1 MKHKY
6 QALINLENSNAPISL
21 SELNN
26 KELYSFLESLDG
38 NSPLLSKSE
47 RNSFGLFKLIELQ
60 DQTRF
65 TNVLLVISV
74 NFQGA
79 QNDLFQIKQNLLQ
92 KGIRVR
98 YTCLINQNDLEYLY
112 DSKTELE
119 EKGNDI
125 SGEALKLY
133 NDILDYYI
141 VTKFSD
147 LHITAYEGKGA
158 VISVRID
165 GEREVYKHLKYDDVE
180 TFCRAIYQSE
190 SNKQK
195 DNSFATTAYQKSIV
209 QAKASGRDLQ
219 LRYQSM
225 PLLGGFKVVIRFL
238 DLGTREDAGNVDN
251 FKRLEDLGYSPS
263 HVQEIERGLIKP
275 EGALVIAGITGS
287 GKSTS
292 LKNMIM
298 WLNKKLNYRKTIYSI
313 EDPIEYLIPG
323 IEQVPAPA
331 ATEAQAKDPN
341 FSTFIEPTKALTRAD
356 PDVIMIGEI
365 RDRFTAQSLKQ
376 NTESGHKV
384 LTTVHASSAVEIV
397 KRLYGFNVSSF
408 DMASP
413 SFLSCLIYQ
422 KLMPLLC
429 PHCKIPLKNELES
442 SKVNEELIKLK
453 NRLEHVADLSKD
465 PIFIRNPNGC
475 SHCNGRGAKGRQ
487 VCAEVVVPDL
497 TLLTYFR
504 DSKMIEAREYWRL
517 LSDRDRDSSNFR
529 GKTVLEHAIY
539 KVRQGLISP
548 EDVETE
554 LGFIDESYKEFEEIK
569 QRNKATGIKIDTDHY
584 IPDSLK
590 KQIKS
595 DDDTSNNGWGGL

>member
-1 MKHKY
+1 M
-6 QALINLENSNAPISL
+6 
-21 SELNN
+21 
-26 KELYSFLESLDG
+26 
-38 NSPLLSKSE
+38 
-47 RNSFGLFKLIELQ
+47 
-60 DQTRF
+60 
-65 TNVLLVISV
+65 
-74 NFQGA
+74 
-79 QNDLFQIKQNLLQ
+79 
-92 KGIRVR
+92 
-98 YTCLINQNDLEYLY
+98 
-112 DSKTELE
+112 
-119 EKGNDI
+119 
-125 SGEALKLY
+125 
-133 NDILDYYI
+133 
-141 VTKFSD
+141 
-147 LHITAYEGKGA
+147 HITAYEGKGA

>member
-47 RNSFGLFKLIELQ
+47 RNSFGLFKLIDLQ
-60 DQTRF
+60 DQTKF

-79 QNDLFQIKQNLLQ
+79 QSDLFQIKQNLLQ
-92 KGIRVR
+92 KNIRVR

-442 SKVNEELIKLK
+442 SNVNEELIKLK

-475 SHCNGRGAKGRQ
+475 PHCNGRGAKGRQ

-584 IPDSLK
+584 IPESLK

>member
-6 QALINLENSNAPISL
+6 QALINLENSNTPISL

-98 YTCLINQNDLEYLY
+98 YTCLIHQNDLEYLY

-465 PIFIRNPNGC
+465 PIFIRNPDGC
-475 SHCNGRGAKGRQ
+475 PHCNGRGAKGRQ

-584 IPDSLK
+584 IPESLK

>member
-6 QALINLENSNAPISL
+6 QALINLENSNTPISL

-98 YTCLINQNDLEYLY
+98 YTCLIHQNDLEYLY

-517 LSDRDRDSSNFR
+517 LSDRDRDSSNFK

-595 DDDTSNNGWGGL
+595 EDDTNNNGWGGL